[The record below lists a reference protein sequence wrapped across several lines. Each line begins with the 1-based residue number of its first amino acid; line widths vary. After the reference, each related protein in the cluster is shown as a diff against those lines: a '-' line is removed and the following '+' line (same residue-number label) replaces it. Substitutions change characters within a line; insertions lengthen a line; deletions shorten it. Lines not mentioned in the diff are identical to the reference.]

1 MCGLC
6 LQARLWG
13 QVIRE
18 LRHGVQL
25 KKVHYTRTPVEFE
38 LTPYEILMDDIRS
51 RRYTLNKVS
60 QSDIPH
66 TVKKDAHAL
75 ILEFI
80 RSRPPL
86 KRVSNL
92 NISYI

>member
-1 MCGLC
+1 M
-6 LQARLWG
+6 
-13 QVIRE
+13 IRE

-25 KKVHYTRTPVEFE
+25 KKVHYTRTPVEFA
-38 LTPYEILMDDIRS
+38 LTPYEILMEDIRA

-60 QSDIPH
+60 QADIPH

-86 KRVSNL
+86 KRVSVSFIYSKWNFFPKL
-92 NISYI
+92 N